1 MPNRTTGQVE
11 KQITVEQYFQKRYNV
26 FLEYPDLPLI
36 EVGKKGT
43 MYPMEICHMG
53 KGQKYPYKLDE
64 VQVRTSLGRLFPCLT
79 NTTDFCNDQV
89 RRIETRSS

>member
-11 KQITVEQYFQKRYNV
+11 KDVTVEQYFQRRYNV
-26 FLEYPDLPLI
+26 FLEFPDLPLI

-43 MYPMEICHMG
+43 MYPMEVCHMG

-64 VQVRTSLGRLFPCLT
+64 AQVRIYLGRSFTGLT
-79 NTTDFCNDQV
+79 NRTDFRNDQV
-89 RRIETRSS
+89 RRIET

>member
-1 MPNRTTGQVE
+1 MPNRSTGQVE
-11 KQITVEQYFQKRYNV
+11 KDVTVEQYFQKRYNV
-26 FLEYPDLPLI
+26 FLEFPDLPLI

-64 VQVRTSLGRLFPCLT
+64 AQVRIYFGRFLTGLT
-79 NTTDFCNDQV
+79 NTADFCHDQV
-89 RRIETRSS
+89 RRI

>member
-1 MPNRTTGQVE
+1 M
-11 KQITVEQYFQKRYNV
+11 
-26 FLEYPDLPLI
+26 FLEFPDLPLI

-64 VQVRTSLGRLFPCLT
+64 AQVRIYLGRSLTGLT
-79 NTTDFCNDQV
+79 NRADFCNDQV
-89 RRIETRSS
+89 RRVETRSA

>member
-11 KQITVEQYFQKRYNV
+11 KDVTVEQYFQRRYNV
-26 FLEYPDLPLI
+26 FLEFPDLPLV

-43 MYPMEICHMG
+43 MYPMEVCHMR

-64 VQVRTSLGRLFPCLT
+64 AQVSIYLRRSLTRLT
-79 NTTDFCNDQV
+79 NRTDFCNDQV
-89 RRIETRSS
+89 RGIET

>member
-1 MPNRTTGQVE
+1 MPNRSTGEVE

-26 FLEYPDLPLI
+26 FLEFPDLPLV
-36 EVGKKGT
+36 EVGRKQA

-53 KGQKYPYKLDE
+53 KGQRYPYKLDE
-64 VQVRTSLGRLFPCLT
+64 AQVRISLGRSFPWLI
-79 NTTDFCNDQV
+79 NMIDFCNDQV

>member
-11 KQITVEQYFQKRYNV
+11 KDVTVEQYFQRRYNV
-26 FLEYPDLPLI
+26 FLEFPDLPLI

-43 MYPMEICHMG
+43 MYPMEVCHMG

-64 VQVRTSLGRLFPCLT
+64 AQVRIYSGRSLTGLT
-79 NTTDFCNDQV
+79 NRTDFCNDQV
-89 RRIETRSS
+89 RRIET

>member
-11 KQITVEQYFQKRYNV
+11 KDVTVEQYFQRRYNV
-26 FLEYPDLPLI
+26 FLEFPDLPLI

-43 MYPMEICHMG
+43 MYPMEVCHMG

-64 VQVRTSLGRLFPCLT
+64 AQVRIYLGRSLTGLT
-79 NTTDFCNDQV
+79 NRTDFCNDQV
-89 RRIETRSS
+89 RGIET

>member
-1 MPNRTTGQVE
+1 M
-11 KQITVEQYFQKRYNV
+11 

-64 VQVRTSLGRLFPCLT
+64 AQVRISLLGRSFPY
-79 NTTDFCNDQV
+79 
-89 RRIETRSS
+89 